1 MDVFIVYGQ
10 KCFLPIAKATIK
22 RAWNLTS
29 VWLKL
34 SRSHTM
40 SHHVTPC
47 TGFKGDVTR
56 DDSQGRFLAQRSV
69 ATTLLRHCFEWLQHC
84 STIATLCCAKNRRC
98 ESSRATFT
106 FRHLLQ
112 NKFAL
117 ADKFATCTD
126 SVANSKTTLYFLQQ
140 LFASSN
146 AAKQT

>member
-1 MDVFIVYGQ
+1 MKPDF
-10 KCFLPIAKATIK
+10 CLAEIK
-22 RAWNLTS
+22 PE
-29 VWLKL
+29 
-34 SRSHTM
+34 
-40 SHHVTPC
+40 SHHVTPY

-56 DDSQGRFLAQRSV
+56 DDSQRRFLAQRSV

-117 ADKFATCTD
+117 AGKFATCTD
-126 SVANSKTTLYFLQQ
+126 SVANSKLNNFLQAAMPQ
-140 LFASSN
+140 NKLNAFVASFIVTLANKALIKGATASF
-146 AAKQT
+146 